1 MNYKEEHRDLFSVPE
16 DYVLAHCISSDFV
29 MGAGIAKQFT
39 NRGVKNT
46 LMENY
51 NQKWNRHGYMLNAL
65 MYEQD
70 KLYNVA
76 NLVTKQWV
84 YDKPTYVSLEESL
97 YDLKTY
103 MYDYGHTKVAMPKIG
118 CGIDGL
124 DWYKVKQII
133 QNVFA
138 TTDFEVLVCIWP

>member
-39 NRGVKNT
+39 NRGVKAT
-46 LMENY
+46 LIKSY
-51 NQKWNRHGYMLNAL
+51 DQRWNKHGYMLKAL
-65 MYEQD
+65 MSDGD

-76 NLVTKQWV
+76 NLVTKQYV
-84 YDKPTYVSLEESL
+84 YDKPTYTTLEESL
-97 YDLKTY
+97 YDLKMY
-103 MYDYGHTKVAMPKIG
+103 MYSYNHTKVAMPKIG

-124 DWYKVKQII
+124 DWDKVRSII
-133 QNVFA
+133 QDVFA
-138 TTDFEVLVCIWP
+138 TTDFDILVCILT